1 MHTELL
7 LVGGSRG
14 NFPQNP
20 AHDLACACMCVCM
33 HVCMYACMHVR
44 VWLYVCVRVRVWLY
58 LCVRVCVWLYLCVR
72 VRVWLYLC
80 VRVRVWLYLCV
91 RVWVQRADTITTKK
105 SSTQPS
111 FGPWHSWHRMHS
123 SSRRAITCTL
133 GVIDRVGIPERV
145 LGSPGALGIACT
157 LALGVLSH
165 AL

>member
-80 VRVRVWLYLCV
+80 VRVCV
-91 RVWVQRADTITTKK
+91 CSVQIQSQKK
-105 SSTQPS
+105 NHHTQPS

-133 GVIDRVGIPERV
+133 GVLDRVGIPERV
-145 LGSPGALGIACT
+145 LGSPGA
-157 LALGVLSH
+157 H
-165 AL
+165 